1 MPHLPNL
8 ARSSALQARRARPET
23 LHSGAREQVADL
35 RALQS
40 EVPNPS
46 FAYYGVHVYRMWDW
60 ASAEAGGEPNAACGG
75 HGDDGPPQQS
85 STLKRLYRLSRRGE
99 RCERA
104 AGPFPFPDGSPRE
117 PESPQISLAS
127 R

>member
-8 ARSSALQARRARPET
+8 
-23 LHSGAREQVADL
+23 VADL

-85 STLKRLYRLSRRGE
+85 NTLKRLYRLSRRGE

-104 AGPFPFPDGSPRE
+104 AGPFPFPDGSLEIVGRGALEAAFNPRA
-117 PESPQISLAS
+117 ISGNLG
-127 R
+127 